1 MLTNEQIQ
9 ELIRKAAI
17 STATGGQL
25 NTEQAKELIDLVVSQ
40 NEFLQKIQTVQMTAS
55 EYQLSLL
62 DLNSRML
69 RRATEGVAPAET
81 FGVNITPRTLNYKET
96 ILPFDVTFSFLEE
109 NIEGSNADAKIQR
122 AFAKQFGNDL
132 LDLAINGDEALA
144 ALITDVDTDGLD
156 DTTGLS
162 QNDHSFLRQNDGWIK
177 TALND
182 NDAHQFVIPNTTD
195 YKAVFKSMF
204 KLMPNKWRRD
214 IPNLIFLVSPNVEI
228 EYRSQLGER
237 VTALG
242 DSMVVDRRK
251 AQFNGIDV
259 DPLPYMPDETIIF
272 THAKNLAVGIG
283 RAMRIGRQVQERKRA
298 IEYTVTAKTDAE
310 YAVSDQLVIGQQ

>member
-69 RRATEGVAPAET
+69 RAGVEGVAPTEI
-81 FGVNITPRTLNYKET
+81 FGVNINPRTLKYKET

>member
-40 NEFLQKIQTVQMTAS
+40 NEFLQRIQTVQMTAS

-69 RRATEGVAPAET
+69 RAGVEGVAPTET
-81 FGVNITPRTLNYKET
+81 FGVNINPRTLKYNET

-109 NIEGSNADAKIQR
+109 NIEGNNADAKIQR

-214 IPNLIFLVSPNVEI
+214 IPNLIYLVSPNVEI

>member
-40 NEFLQKIQTVQMTAS
+40 NEFLQRIQTVQMTAS

-69 RRATEGVAPAET
+69 RAGVEGVAPTET
-81 FGVNITPRTLNYKET
+81 FGVNINPRTLKYKET

-109 NIEGSNADAKIQR
+109 NIEGNNADAKIQR

-177 TALND
+177 TGLND